1 MHRNRRI
8 QKNVKQTPRRA
19 TKKSIRLRRHIY
31 FDSKHHPSNANKWIR
46 TRIQARNKRKRL
58 QLIQIR
64 ISICNRSSFQSYPK
78 MQEYQ
83 HTSPEQD

>member
-31 FDSKHHPSNANKWIR
+31 FDLKHHPSNANKWIQ
-46 TRIQARNKRKRL
+46 TRGYKLEIKEKDYN
-58 QLIQIR
+58 
-64 ISICNRSSFQSYPK
+64 
-78 MQEYQ
+78 
-83 HTSPEQD
+83 